1 MLESIQPLNVGT
13 EEFVQPPV
21 FDSAAD
27 GLAYMDEQVAL
38 EEMRIEAEKAI
49 GADTDPR
56 RQNYYMRTD
65 SKTVVRDEREFN
77 ACVAKKVPLKVIP
90 YSHAVQLVKE
100 EEARKK
106 KAQKDKRKKKA
117 AKASRKR
124 NRK

>member
-1 MLESIQPLNVGT
+1 MLEHLQPLNVGT

-21 FDSAAD
+21 FDNAAD
-27 GLAYMDEQVAL
+27 GLAYMDEQAAL
-38 EEMRIEAEKAI
+38 EEMRIAAERAI
-49 GADTDPR
+49 AADTDPR

-65 SKTVVRDEREFN
+65 TKTVVKDEREFN

-100 EEARKK
+100 EDARKR
-106 KAQKDKRKKKA
+106 KALKDKRKKKA
-117 AKASRKR
+117 AKASKKR